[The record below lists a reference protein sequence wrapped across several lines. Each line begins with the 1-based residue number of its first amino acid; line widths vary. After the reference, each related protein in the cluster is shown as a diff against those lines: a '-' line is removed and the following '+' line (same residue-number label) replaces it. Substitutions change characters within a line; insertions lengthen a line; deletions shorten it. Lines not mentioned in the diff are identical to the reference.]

1 MTAKT
6 PASRLKRGGK
16 ALFYAALAAMML
28 EAAPALPARDAAP
41 AAAPPAAPAAR
52 TEAPHLGAP
61 VRIAPRPA
69 PAPAPAPASQ
79 QAGGFALDV
88 PLTRELPI
96 RDWLRPGQY
105 AWDEDGAA
113 PGPLTIVVNIR
124 GRVLSAY
131 RSGVEIGR
139 SSLIYGADEKPTPHG
154 EFRILQKDID
164 HKSNLYGGAPMPFAM
179 RLTQDGVFLHASQMA
194 DDLATHGCVGLPKDF
209 ARLLFRAARV
219 GDRVVIWSGTAA

>member
-1 MTAKT
+1 MATRRR
-6 PASRLKRGGK
+6 ASGLRRGGR

-28 EAAPALPARDAAP
+28 EAAPALPAHDAVPARPAVRAAIPAP
-41 AAAPPAAPAAR
+41 V
-52 TEAPHLGAP
+52 LGAA

-69 PAPAPAPASQ
+69 PASQ
-79 QAGGFALDV
+79 PPGAFSLDV

-96 RDWLRPGQY
+96 REWLRPGQY
-105 AWDEDGAA
+105 AWDDEGAA

-179 RLTQDGVFLHASQMA
+179 RLTQDGVFLHASAMA
-194 DDLATHGCVGLPKDF
+194 DDLATHGCVGLPRDF
-209 ARLLFRAARV
+209 ARLLFRAAKV
-219 GDRVVIWSGTAA
+219 GDRVVIWGGTARG

>member
-1 MTAKT
+1 PDK
-6 PASRLKRGGK
+6 
-16 ALFYAALAAMML
+16 
-28 EAAPALPARDAAP
+28 
-41 AAAPPAAPAAR
+41 
-52 TEAPHLGAP
+52 
-61 VRIAPRPA
+61 
-69 PAPAPAPASQ
+69 
-79 QAGGFALDV
+79 AGGLALDL

>member
-1 MTAKT
+1 M
-6 PASRLKRGGK
+6 SRRKRNSNIRRGGK
-16 ALFYAALAAMML
+16 ALFYFALAAMML
-28 EAAPALPARDAAP
+28 EAAPGLPAHDRPTVRVAAHP
-41 AAAPPAAPAAR
+41 SAR
-52 TEAPHLGAP
+52 LGAVVP
-61 VRIAPRPA
+61 IPTRTAPQPR
-69 PAPAPAPASQ
+69 
-79 QAGGFALDV
+79 AGAAFTLDF
-88 PLTRELPI
+88 PLHRELPI

-105 AWDEDGAA
+105 AWDDEGAA

-164 HKSNLYGGAPMPFAM
+164 HKSNLYGNAPMPYAM
-179 RLTQDGVFLHASQMA
+179 RLTQDGVFLHASEMA

-209 ARLLFRAARV
+209 ARLLFSAARV
-219 GDRVVIWSGTAA
+219 GERVIVWSGTRQG